1 MKTERMTFVMSPEDK
16 AEITDRAARL
26 QIPAS
31 ELIRRAV
38 ARYEPDDDEAVLLRV
53 AEELQQSI
61 KRTDKTLDE
70 AIAAVNETVA
80 QLRQPRSEQRQ

>member
-26 QIPAS
+26 HIPAS

-38 ARYEPDDDEAVLLRV
+38 ARYEPDDDESVLLRV
-53 AEELQQSI
+53 AEELEESVKQ
-61 KRTDKTLDE
+61 TDQKLDE
-70 AIAAVNETVA
+70 AIAAVNDAVT
-80 QLRQPRSEQRQ
+80 QIRQHRAEQSQ